1 MTDFVL
7 QKMDVEKSA
16 LVSVGENTRIVKFTS
31 ASQIVPNIRT
41 AFADVIRGESFF
53 VQKQQEWGGRN
64 VFVDVESDIPDK
76 SILRVVRTSQVS
88 V

>member
-1 MTDFVL
+1 
-7 QKMDVEKSA
+7 MDVVEKSA
-16 LVSVGENTRIVKFTS
+16 LVSVGEIHTRIVKFYTS
-31 ASQIVPNIRT
+31 AVLYRT
-41 AFADVIRGESFF
+41 YVQPLLTVIGGENFF

-64 VFVDVESDIPDK
+64 VFVDVEGDIPDK

>member
-1 MTDFVL
+1 
-7 QKMDVEKSA
+7 MDVVEKSA
-16 LVSVGENTRIVKFTS
+16 LVSVDEIHTRIVKFYTS
-31 ASQIVPNIRT
+31 ASIISNIRT
-41 AFADVIRGESFF
+41 AFADVIGGENFF

-64 VFVDVESDIPDK
+64 VFVDVEGDIPDK